1 MANSNTRVQFAPT
14 TTEVSITPRCQTM
27 DTIPTTTTTTYL
39 DLLHLATELILIICG
54 IIVIVSCVL
63 SLGIAVLGI
72 CRLQKGLDYYTKSY
86 LEEWENSVNT
96 I

>member
-1 MANSNTRVQFAPT
+1 MTNSNTRVQFAPT

-27 DTIPTTTTTTYL
+27 DTISTTTTTYL

-72 CRLQKGLDYYTKSY
+72 CRLQKGLDYYTKPY
-86 LEEWENSVNT
+86 LEEWESSVNT

>member
-1 MANSNTRVQFAPT
+1 MTNSNTRVQFAPT

-27 DTIPTTTTTTYL
+27 DTISTTTTTYL
-39 DLLHLATELILIICG
+39 DLLHIATELILIICG

-72 CRLQKGLDYYTKSY
+72 CRLQKGLDYYTKPY
-86 LEEWENSVNT
+86 LEEWESSVNT